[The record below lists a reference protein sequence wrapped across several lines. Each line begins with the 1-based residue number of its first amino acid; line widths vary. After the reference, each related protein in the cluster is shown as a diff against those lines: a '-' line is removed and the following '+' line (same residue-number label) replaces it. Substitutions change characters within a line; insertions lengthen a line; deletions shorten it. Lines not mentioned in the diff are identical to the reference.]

1 VCATGFLPGR
11 GAFLTKWTGPSR
23 ALYLVERA
31 RSQLFSRG
39 IGEPEAGNPVSG
51 SPRMWKRIRSK
62 AVIGAALVLMA
73 DARPEPVEGRWLTEP
88 KTAVV
93 EILRCGGGSL
103 CGRLLWFRMKPSDH
117 NPQALDIRNPD
128 PGLRNRPLCGLM
140 VMWGFQPDG
149 QNQWSDGSLY
159 DPESGGSYH
168 GTMRLQ
174 SDGTLNLRGYIG
186 ISLFGRSQDWT
197 RFTQTIS
204 GCPAE

>member
-1 VCATGFLPGR
+1 MPYIWSNERGLNCSAGELESRRPVIRLP
-11 GAFLTKWTGPSR
+11 
-23 ALYLVERA
+23 
-31 RSQLFSRG
+31 
-39 IGEPEAGNPVSG
+39 G

-93 EILRCGGGSL
+93 EILRCDGGSL

-140 VMWGFQPDG
+140 VMWGFSTGRPEPVERRFALRSGIGWQLPRYDAVAVRWDPQPPRLHRHFPLR
-149 QNQWSDGSLY
+149 QK
-159 DPESGGSYH
+159 SGLDTLH
-168 GTMRLQ
+168 PDHIRLP
-174 SDGTLNLRGYIG
+174 GGVA
-186 ISLFGRSQDWT
+186 F
-197 RFTQTIS
+197 
-204 GCPAE
+204 C